1 MNIHECIYKTQTLQ
15 LFTSQKNKLQ
25 HVDRSI
31 QKVFRR
37 GEDYINHT
45 FWPTNWTSVPSS
57 TDAVRCT
64 SAHRYCISQG
74 TENFLPRIHFQKSC
88 VAKSEAVRLRNDIT
102 KQYNSMHFMGFEVK
116 VCAVM
121 VVRPNITRTDYDWG
135 NPSSIAGIGQVMGWT
150 IRCSIPGKCM
160 TDMYKNSYVCDT
172 FLSPH
177 TPRSALGPNQ
187 PPVQCVPDHVFRIKE
202 DGVWLW
208 PETPS
213 SAPKLKMG
221 RATHL
226 HAFCISKGKLTGWPL
241 PLHAI
246 IIVKIIT
253 NLIFLLCKNYNARNY
268 IIYVIC
274 DYQAI
279 CITWRSVLIWRYHSS

>member
-64 SAHRYCISQG
+64 SAHRYCITQG
-74 TENFLPRIHFQKSC
+74 TENFLLRIHFQKSC

-121 VVRPNITRTDYDWG
+121 VVRPNITQTSVLTDIKHVQIMTEETPVAQPVLPRLWAGRYGVRFLANAWPTCTRT
-135 NPSSIAGIGQVMGWT
+135 VMYE
-150 IRCSIPGKCM
+150 ILS
-160 TDMYKNSYVCDT
+160 
-172 FLSPH
+172 SPH
-177 TPRSALGPNQ
+177 IL
-187 PPVQCVPDHVFRIKE
+187 PDR
-202 DGVWLW
+202 
-208 PETPS
+208 
-213 SAPKLKMG
+213 
-221 RATHL
+221 R
-226 HAFCISKGKLTGWPL
+226 
-241 PLHAI
+241 
-246 IIVKIIT
+246 
-253 NLIFLLCKNYNARNY
+253 
-268 IIYVIC
+268 
-274 DYQAI
+274 
-279 CITWRSVLIWRYHSS
+279 